1 MSADTHA
8 ALVALARR
16 WVETGW
22 SADAGGDSGR
32 IVDELHAPRFI
43 DHDSGGRAPDNEGFR
58 AGIVRLLAGTTLP
71 DPARARG
78 VPRCELYLVTPAPAA
93 AHARAIAAGASEL
106 SPLQPRDWGHDAAY
120 SLDPD
125 GHVLAFAMPSRTGR

>member
-1 MSADTHA
+1 MTFVSHFVLYVADQDRSAA
-8 ALVALARR
+8 FYELVLGLSPRLH
-16 WVETGW
+16 VPGMTEFELP
-22 SADAGGDSGR
+22 GGGVLGLMPER
-32 IVDELHAPRFI
+32 
-43 DHDSGGRAPDNEGFR
+43 
-58 AGIVRLLAGTTLP
+58 GIVRLLAGTTLP

-78 VPRCELYLVTPAPAA
+78 VPRCELYLVTPAPAV

-106 SPLQPRDWGHDAAY
+106 SPLRPRDWGHDAAY